1 MITKAEEP
9 AKEVWDNLQVFIGE
23 DRSKEGCC
31 SLSSMVFL
39 ACLLRRA
46 RYEMVGYR

>member
-23 DRSKEGCC
+23 DAAKKAAALYQGW
-31 SLSSMVFL
+31 
-39 ACLLRRA
+39 
-46 RYEMVGYR
+46 YP